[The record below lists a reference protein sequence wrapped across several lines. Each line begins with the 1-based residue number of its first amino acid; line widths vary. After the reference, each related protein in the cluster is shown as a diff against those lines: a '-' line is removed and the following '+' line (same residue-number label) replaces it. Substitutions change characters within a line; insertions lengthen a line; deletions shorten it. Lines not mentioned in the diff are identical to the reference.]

1 MYPSPGGKFTASN
14 ITLWLLIETAY
25 RMQRYQLSGAPAWLD
40 TEKYDIAAEADHSVS
55 SDELKLMLQALL
67 SERFKLAIHKETREM
82 AGYALTVT
90 KNGPKLNPPTGTK
103 LGVLVTVTT
112 DSLRWTAENETTSR
126 LAERL
131 SGSLGQPVLDK
142 TGLHDR
148 FSFTLEYA
156 RNTQTSDQPSIFTAI
171 QEQLG
176 LKLDAQ
182 KAPCD
187 VFVIDRVEKASEN

>member
-1 MYPSPGGKFTASN
+1 
-14 ITLWLLIETAY
+14 
-25 RMQRYQLSGAPAWLD
+25 
-40 TEKYDIAAEADHSVS
+40 
-55 SDELKLMLQALL
+55 
-67 SERFKLAIHKETREM
+67 
-82 AGYALTVT
+82 
-90 KNGPKLNPPTGTK
+90 
-103 LGVLVTVTT
+103 VTT